1 MKKLFIMFAACV
13 AAVSLVSCN
22 SCDTQKPADDENAVE
37 QTDSVL
43 TVETAAQQLLGAEN
57 EEAAMGLLDGWKAK
71 AEELLKGG
79 DQEGYFNIVNIIKT
93 VWENNKEALLA
104 KIPALKEKM
113 EGYITVPEEMK
124 EAFDGFVKNAA
135 ANMGEAVDAA
145 KDKAAEVAEAAGEKV
160 DAAKDQVKEAADAAK
175 DQVKEA
181 KDKAVDNAKDKA
193 ADALNKAADAL
204 KK

>member
-79 DQEGYFNIVNIIKT
+79 DQDGYFNIVNIIKT

-104 KIPALKEKM
+104 KIPALQEKM